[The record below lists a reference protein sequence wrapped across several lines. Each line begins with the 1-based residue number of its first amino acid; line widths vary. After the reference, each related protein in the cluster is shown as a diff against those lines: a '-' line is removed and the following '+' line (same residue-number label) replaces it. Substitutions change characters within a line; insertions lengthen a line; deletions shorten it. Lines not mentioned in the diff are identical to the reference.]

1 MPVSD
6 RLAFGDFVLERSQQR
21 VLHRDGTLLTLTP
34 RLFSAL
40 LLLAERAG
48 ELLDK
53 DTLMLALWPGLVVE
67 ENNLSQVI
75 SGLRRALGD
84 DTQGS
89 RYIQT
94 VPRRGFRFI
103 ATVTALPDEAARVS
117 GPVLPPMP
125 MALPVAAP
133 AIPPATAA
141 PVVADAAQRGRRQ
154 SDKRRSLRALLAA
167 GLAAGLASAG
177 WWASHRSAGGGP
189 DLPPGNG
196 RQTLAVLPFKPLVA
210 EGRDELLEVGM
221 ADSLIAR
228 LSTVPGLVVR
238 SVGSV
243 LRYAGP
249 GQDPLRA
256 ARELEVVW
264 IVDGSLQ
271 RRGDQFR
278 ATARLLRAADGTA
291 AWSGSFDAQFTSV
304 FDIQDQISNRV
315 MQALAPTLQL
325 AAGSDAVVDLPLT
338 DVGGTRSVEAYQLYL
353 AAIQHAQGLRADGLR
368 KSLALLNQALTVD
381 PGYALAWVKLAE
393 IHKRRLFSADAVPSE
408 VFEPIK
414 LALQRALALAPKLA
428 QAHAEVGF
436 SLYWFDFDWPGAERE
451 FRRALALN
459 PNVVMAHFGLGMMLA
474 TQDRIDEGLAHLRQ
488 ARELDPMSLVIN
500 TIEAGY
506 LLSVGR
512 RAEARARLARVF
524 DIAPNFWL
532 AHATQGLLLLAEQ
545 QDDAGIA
552 ALRRAVA
559 LADGSTQPSVLLGI
573 HLARLGQLGET
584 RALLKQMLA
593 LSKTRYVPPTSLA
606 ALHAA
611 LGEVAPALALLA
623 QAVAVHDTRLIVFKD
638 DPRWASLRQEP
649 GFVALLK
656 KLKLDHY
663 GAGLSP
669 P

>member
-1 MPVSD
+1 MTVSE

-21 VLHRDGTLLTLTP
+21 VTHRDGTPLNLTP
-34 RLFSAL
+34 RHFSAL
-40 LLLAERAG
+40 LLFAERAG
-48 ELLDK
+48 DLLDK

-67 ENNLSQVI
+67 ENNLSQVV

-94 VPRRGFRFI
+94 VPRRGFRFVAAVTVLRDADELPRTDPLPHADLPAPVPAQPPPEFPPEPII
-103 ATVTALPDEAARVS
+103 ASTPVPPDDPSKRHMLRLALAAAASAVVAGTAWWVWRRTPA
-117 GPVLPPMP
+117 
-125 MALPVAAP
+125 AAP
-133 AIPPATAA
+133 ATKSP
-141 PVVADAAQRGRRQ
+141 
-154 SDKRRSLRALLAA
+154 
-167 GLAAGLASAG
+167 
-177 WWASHRSAGGGP
+177 
-189 DLPPGNG
+189 
-196 RQTLAVLPFKPLVA
+196 TLAVLPFKPLVA

-249 GQDPLRA
+249 AQDPVRA
-256 ARELEVVW
+256 ARELDVTW

-271 RRGDQFR
+271 RRGDQLR
-278 ATARLLRAADGTA
+278 ATARLLRASDGSA
-291 AWSGSFDAQFTSV
+291 AWSGSFDEKFTSV

-315 MQALAPTLQL
+315 MQALAPTLQA
-325 AAGSDAVVDLPLT
+325 AAGPGAAATAPLSDL
-338 DVGGTRSVEAYQLYL
+338 GGTRSTEAYELYL
-353 AAIQHAQGLRADGLR
+353 TAARHAQGLRADGLR
-368 KSLALLNQALTVD
+368 KSLELLNQALTVD
-381 PGYALAWVKLAE
+381 PAYALAWVALAE
-393 IHKRRLFSADAVPSE
+393 VHRRRLFSADAVPSE

-414 LALQRALALAPKLA
+414 VALQHAIALAPNLA
-428 QAHAEVGF
+428 QAHTEIGF

-451 FRRALALN
+451 FRRALAAN
-459 PNVVMAHFGLGMMLA
+459 PNVAMAHFGLGMLLA

-488 ARELDPMSLVIN
+488 ARELDPMSLVFN
-500 TIEAGY
+500 TLEAGY
-506 LLSVGR
+506 LLDGGR

-532 AHATQGLLLLAEQ
+532 AYATQGLLLLAEQ
-545 QDDAGIA
+545 QDEAGIA

-559 LADGSTQPSVLLGI
+559 LADGSTQPSVLLGV
-573 HLARLGQLGET
+573 HLARLDQRDEART
-584 RALLKQMLA
+584 LLNQMLA
-593 LSKTRYVPPTSLA
+593 LSRTRYVPPTSMA

-611 LGEVAPALALLA
+611 LGEVAPALALLE

-638 DPRWASLRQEP
+638 DPRWANLRKEP
-649 GFVALLK
+649 GFLALMK
-656 KLKLDHY
+656 KLKLDRY
-663 GAGLSP
+663 GPGLSP